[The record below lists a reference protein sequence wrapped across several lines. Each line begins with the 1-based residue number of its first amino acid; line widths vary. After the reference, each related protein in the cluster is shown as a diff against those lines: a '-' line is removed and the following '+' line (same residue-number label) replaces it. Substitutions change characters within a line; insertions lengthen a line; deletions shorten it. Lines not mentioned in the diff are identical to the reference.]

1 MSDKEN
7 KAIIEVFRELEQ
19 GYKQGDVDRCIA
31 TFYEEN
37 VSLIGTA
44 VDEVRLGNEEVRY
57 QLQRDIEQTSFR
69 DLSFSEFQ
77 FFFHG
82 NISYSVSDVNFIGE
96 TVEEENF
103 VMKGRY
109 SAMLE
114 KEDGKW
120 YSDTSIVQCQITMSL
135 GGVISWKLK

>member
-31 TFYEEN
+31 NFYKES

-96 TVEEENF
+96 TVEGENF
-103 VMKGRY
+103 VM
-109 SAMLE
+109 
-114 KEDGKW
+114 
-120 YSDTSIVQCQITMSL
+120 
-135 GGVISWKLK
+135 

>member
-1 MSDKEN
+1 MNENQKE
-7 KAIIEVFRELEQ
+7 AIFEAFREIEQ
-19 GYKQGDVDRCIA
+19 GYKRGDVDLLTA
-31 TFYEEN
+31 SFYKEN

-44 VDEVRLGNEEVRY
+44 VDEVRVGIEEIRC
-57 QLQRDIEQTSFR
+57 QFQRDIEQTSFR

-96 TVEEENF
+96 TVEGENF
-103 VMKGRY
+103 VMKGRS

-114 KEDGKW
+114 KNDGKW
-120 YSDTSIVQCQITMSL
+120 LFRHVHSSVPDYDASEGNSFA
-135 GGVISWKLK
+135 GN

>member
-1 MSDKEN
+1 MNENEKE
-7 KAIIEVFRELEQ
+7 AIIKVLHELEQ
-19 GYKQGDVDRCIA
+19 GYKLGSVDRLTSA
-31 TFYEEN
+31 FYKED

-96 TVEEENF
+96 TVEGENF
-103 VMKGRY
+103 VMKGRS

-114 KEDGKW
+114 KNDGKW
-120 YSDTSIVQCQITMSL
+120 LFRHVHSSVPDYDASEGNSFA
-135 GGVISWKLK
+135 GN

>member
-1 MSDKEN
+1 MNENDK

-19 GYKQGDVDRCIA
+19 SYKQGDVDRCIA

-77 FFFHG
+77 FFFHC

-96 TVEEENF
+96 TVEGENF
-103 VMKGRY
+103 VM
-109 SAMLE
+109 
-114 KEDGKW
+114 
-120 YSDTSIVQCQITMSL
+120 
-135 GGVISWKLK
+135 

>member
-1 MSDKEN
+1 MNENDKE
-7 KAIIEVFRELEQ
+7 AIIDVLHELEQ
-19 GYKQGDVDRCIA
+19 GYKLGSVDRLTSA
-31 TFYEEN
+31 FYKEN

-96 TVEEENF
+96 TVEGENF
-103 VMKGRY
+103 VMKGRS

-114 KEDGKW
+114 KNDGKW
-120 YSDTSIVQCQITMSL
+120 LFRHVHSSVPDYDASEGNSFA
-135 GGVISWKLK
+135 GN